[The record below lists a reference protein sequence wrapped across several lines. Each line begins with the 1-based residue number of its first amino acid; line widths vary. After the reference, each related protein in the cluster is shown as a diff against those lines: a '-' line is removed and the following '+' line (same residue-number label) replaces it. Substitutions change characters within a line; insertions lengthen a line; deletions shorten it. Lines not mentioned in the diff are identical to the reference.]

1 MTAEYNKA
9 LKEQAEGNVWSTMK
23 AEAAAMPNVQRV
35 QLVADVA
42 GIFDPTPTSDAI
54 GGVASAL
61 QGDWLGVGL
70 SLLGMIPY
78 VGDAGKIGKI
88 ARIAPRTAR
97 ALEAVLKASDKLA
110 SAGRQGLEAAGLTLE
125 QVAKARKQAA
135 DKVREQMLRARRN
148 DPNCQRCTGP
158 GGERRTL
165 QMPTNGPNGKWK
177 PGQPDANGNGT
188 FDFATPKTLPDGRT
202 VSSIQF
208 KNGSPDFDNYVV
220 GGKHNLWEVSGDA
233 GTDGAALT
241 RQMREGGRSYN
252 PPARKD
258 YVLHHFEDG
267 QVGYVPRV
275 IHDKA
280 GGGVGD
286 GGVAH
291 TGGNSMLNNDVF

>member
-9 LKEQAEGNVWSTMK
+9 LKEQAEGNVWRTLK
-23 AEAAAMPNVQRV
+23 DEVVNMPNVQKV
-35 QLVADVA
+35 QVAADIA

-54 GGVASAL
+54 GGVASAI
-61 QGDWLGVGL
+61 QGDWAGVGL

-97 ALEAVLKASDKLA
+97 VLETVLKASDNLA
-110 SAGRQGLEAAGLTLE
+110 AAGRKGLEAAGLTLE

-135 DKVREQMLRARRN
+135 DKVREQMLRARRR
-148 DPNCQRCTGP
+148 DPNCQRCIGP
-158 GGERRTL
+158 NGERRTL
-165 QMPTNGPNGKWK
+165 QMPKDGPNGKWK
-177 PGQPDANGNGT
+177 PGEPDANGNGT
-188 FDFATPKTLPDGRT
+188 FEFTTPKTLPDGRT
-202 VSSIQF
+202 VRSIEF
-208 KNGSPDFDNYVV
+208 KDGSPNFDAYVN
-220 GGKHNLWEVSGDA
+220 GGKHDLWEVSGDA
-233 GTDGAALT
+233 GTDAAALT
-241 RQMREGGRSYN
+241 RQMREGGRTYN
-252 PPARKD
+252 PPDADD

-267 QVGYVPRV
+267 KVGYVPRE

-280 GGGVGD
+280 GGAAGD

>member
-9 LKEQAEGNVWSTMK
+9 LKEQAEGNVWSTLK
-23 AEAAAMPNVQRV
+23 AEVAGMSNVQKV
-35 QLVADVA
+35 QVTADIA

-54 GGVASAL
+54 GGVASAI

-88 ARIAPRTAR
+88 ARIAPRTAK
-97 ALEAVLKASDKLA
+97 ALETVLKASDKLA
-110 SAGRQGLEAAGLTLE
+110 SAGRAGLEKAGLTLQ
-125 QVAKARKQAA
+125 QVAAARAKAAA
-135 DKVREQMLRARRN
+135 KVREQMLAARRR
-148 DPNCQRCTGP
+148 DPNCQRCKGP
-158 GGERRTL
+158 KGEKRTL
-165 QMPTNGPNGKWK
+165 QMPKDGPNGKWK
-177 PGQPDANGNGT
+177 PGEPDADGNGT
-188 FDFATPKTLPDGRT
+188 FEFAKEKTLPDGT
-202 VSSIQF
+202 KVKSIKF
-208 KNGSPDFDNYVV
+208 ENGSPNFDAYVK
-220 GGKHNLWEVSGDA
+220 GGKHDLWEVSGDA

-252 PPARKD
+252 PPDADD

-267 QVGYVPRV
+267 KVGYVPRE

-280 GGGVGD
+280 GGAAGD